1 MDPLPTGVPPDI
13 LATVKSN
20 KENAQIGLP
29 IEKKNFAIQKPIA
42 PQPDLVSATPNP
54 NPRIPYNPEKEKK
67 YHVQTNE
74 RIQKESLQTQH
85 NRQESYFKKTQIS
98 ISSISANPRPQPRT
112 SLRTQMRKR
121 TSQDQDKPEAPKPT
135 PKIKISTKPISLF

>member
-1 MDPLPTGVPPDI
+1 MSLPHGSTSNRRSTRHFGQSE
-13 LATVKSN
+13 KSN
-20 KENAQIGLP
+20 KENAQIFLP

-74 RIQKESLQTQH
+74 RITA
-85 NRQESYFKKTQIS
+85 N
-98 ISSISANPRPQPRT
+98 SA
-112 SLRTQMRKR
+112 
-121 TSQDQDKPEAPKPT
+121 
-135 PKIKISTKPISLF
+135 